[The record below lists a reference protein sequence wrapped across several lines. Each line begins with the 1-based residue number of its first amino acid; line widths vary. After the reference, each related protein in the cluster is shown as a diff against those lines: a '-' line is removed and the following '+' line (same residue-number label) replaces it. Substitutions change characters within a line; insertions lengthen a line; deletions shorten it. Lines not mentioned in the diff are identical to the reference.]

1 MSSLATEV
9 SELDDPKASSAEQ
22 QRILLQGFAEP
33 GVDTSAAAARV
44 AELRQARRSRRLVLG
59 GASAVLLLLLLAGS
73 WTLLRDPTPDSVLAD
88 KSEES
93 SLRIA
98 STTTTAPQSLQTVPP
113 SSTVAPVATVPV
125 TTAVLAAPPLGPES
139 TVATAPT
146 TLAPLRNQPMTA
158 ELVVSSSQIEA
169 GSVIEATVRWSDPD
183 LALGYSAPHQ
193 IQNWGDPEL
202 AAEVTPTPAQ
212 SCDIAGS
219 PAQGETISRF
229 SYSTPGQY
237 TLRVVLDTCAG
248 QGGYSE
254 RVEKTLLITVLPAR
268 YSNPTDPD
276 SQDVAGQALVVSWTT
291 PQGQA
296 PYPALSSARAE
307 YIASNP
313 ASARLPIRVNPGVQ
327 QFTASGPA
335 AVFVVPR
342 DAAGRIVVS
351 FPDSSVC
358 AATNE
363 FPAAVAGSATPILQ
377 LSAVPCG

>member
-1 MSSLATEV
+1 MSSVATEV
-9 SELDDPKASSAEQ
+9 SELDEPKAPSAEQ
-22 QRILLQGFAEP
+22 QRILLQGLAEP
-33 GVDTSAAAARV
+33 GVDTRAAAARV
-44 AELRQARRSRRLVLG
+44 EELRLARRSRRRVLG
-59 GASAVLLLLLLAGS
+59 GASAVLLLLLLVGS

-93 SLRIA
+93 ALRVT
-98 STTTTAPQSLQTVPP
+98 STTTTAPQGLQTAPQ
-113 SSTVAPVATVPV
+113 SSTVPPVATVPV
-125 TTAVLAAPPLGPES
+125 TTAVLVAPPLGPES
-139 TVATAPT
+139 IVAAAPSTVAPFQ
-146 TLAPLRNQPMTA
+146 NQPMTA

-183 LALGYSAPHQ
+183 LALGYAAPHQ
-193 IQNWGDPEL
+193 IQNWGDPVL
-202 AAEVTPTPAQ
+202 ASEVTPTLSQ
-212 SCDIAGS
+212 SCDTAGL
-219 PAQGETISRF
+219 PARGETISRF

-254 RVEKTLLITVLPAR
+254 RLERTQVITVLPAR

-296 PYPALSSARAE
+296 AYPALSSAQAE
-307 YIASNP
+307 YVASSP

-327 QFTASGPA
+327 QFTSSGPA
-335 AVFVVPR
+335 AVLVVPL

-351 FPDSSVC
+351 FPDSLVC
-358 AATNE
+358 AATDE
-363 FPAAVAGSATPILQ
+363 FPAVLPGSAAPILQ
-377 LSAVPCG
+377 LRAVPCA

>member
-1 MSSLATEV
+1 MSSLATEA
-9 SELDDPKASSAEQ
+9 SELDDPKAPSAEQ
-22 QRILLQGFAEP
+22 QRILLQGLAEP
-33 GVDTSAAAARV
+33 GVDTTAAAARV

-59 GASAVLLLLLLAGS
+59 GASAVLLLLLLVGS
-73 WTLLRDPTPDSVLAD
+73 WTLLRNPTPDSVLAD

-113 SSTVAPVATVPV
+113 SSTVPPVATVPV
-125 TTAVLAAPPLGPES
+125 TTAVLVAPPLAPES

-146 TLAPLRNQPMTA
+146 TVAPLRNQPMTA
-158 ELVVSSSQIEA
+158 ELVVSTSQIEA

-193 IQNWGDPEL
+193 IQNWGDPVL
-202 AAEVTPTPAQ
+202 AAEVTPTPSQ
-212 SCDIAGS
+212 SCDTAGS

-254 RVEKTLLITVLPAR
+254 RVEKTQLITVLPAR

-296 PYPALSSARAE
+296 PYPALSSAQAE

-327 QFTASGPA
+327 QFTSSGPA
-335 AVFVVPR
+335 AVFVVPL
-342 DAAGRIVVS
+342 DAAGRIVLS
-351 FPDSSVC
+351 FPESSVC
-358 AATNE
+358 ATTDE
-363 FPAAVAGSATPILQ
+363 FPAVVPGSATPELQ
-377 LSAVPCG
+377 LRTVPCP

>member
-1 MSSLATEV
+1 MSFLATEL
-9 SELDDPKASSAEQ
+9 SELDEPTAPSAEQ
-22 QRILLQGFAEP
+22 QRILLEGLAET

-44 AELRQARRSRRLVLG
+44 AELRSARRSRRLVLG

-93 SLRIA
+93 ALRVT
-98 STTTTAPQSLQTVPP
+98 STTTIAPQGLQTAPQSSTVP
-113 SSTVAPVATVPV
+113 PVATVPV
-125 TTAVLAAPPLGPES
+125 TTAVLVAPPLGPEATVAAAPS
-139 TVATAPT
+139 TVA
-146 TLAPLRNQPMTA
+146 PLQNQPMTA

-183 LALGYSAPHQ
+183 LALGYAAPHQ
-193 IQNWGDPEL
+193 IQNWGDPVL
-202 AAEVTPTPAQ
+202 APEVTPTPAQ
-212 SCDIAGS
+212 SCDTAGS
-219 PAQGETISRF
+219 PARGETISRF

-237 TLRVVLDTCAG
+237 TLRVILDTCAG
-248 QGGYSE
+248 QGSYSE
-254 RVEKTLLITVLPAR
+254 RVERTQVITVLPAR

-296 PYPALSSARAE
+296 PYPALSSAQAE
-307 YIASNP
+307 YIASSP

-327 QFTASGPA
+327 EFTSSGPA
-335 AVFVVPR
+335 AVFVVPL

-358 AATNE
+358 ATTDE
-363 FPAAVAGSATPILQ
+363 FPAVLPGSATPILQ
-377 LSAVPCG
+377 LRTVPCA